1 MDTGMRVIPTLLLCL
16 MGAAATMAERPPT
29 LEDVLA
35 SHRSAVG
42 TAAAAVDIQ
51 LLIEEPAF
59 TVTASYRANRNG
71 EMRID
76 VFAGEERV
84 FTEALDEDGGWQQHG
99 ENAARE
105 PLSDTGRAALRRGII
120 ANVYALHERPAHGY
134 TLRFDGTTTINGA
147 PHWQVTSL
155 SPDGFEEVF
164 LLDADSALIVQKR
177 ERSALHPDIDA
188 TQVNRVTMLSDYRSV
203 SGRQVAHRLQTI
215 DSDSGH
221 ILQTT
226 TVRAAEVTP
235 LE

>member
-1 MDTGMRVIPTLLLCL
+1 MRVIPTAFLCL

-35 SHRSAVG
+35 SHRSAIG
-42 TAAAAVDIQ
+42 TAAAAVEIE

-59 TVTASYRANRNG
+59 TVSANYRADRSG

-76 VFAGEERV
+76 VYAGGERV
-84 FTEALDEDGGWQQHG
+84 FTEALDGDGGWQQHG
-99 ENAARE
+99 GSAARE
-105 PLSDTGRAALRRGII
+105 ALSDTGRAALRRGIFS
-120 ANVYALHERPAHGY
+120 NVYALHERPAHGY
-134 TLRFDGTTTINGA
+134 TLSFDGTTKIEGV
-147 PHWQVTSL
+147 PHWQITSR

-164 LLDADSALIVQKR
+164 LLDTESALIVQKR

-188 TQVNRVTMLSDYRSV
+188 TRVNRVTVLSDYRPV
-203 SGRQVAHRLQTI
+203 AGRQIAHRIQTF
-215 DSDSGH
+215 DATSGD

-226 TVRAAEVTP
+226 TVRAVRITP